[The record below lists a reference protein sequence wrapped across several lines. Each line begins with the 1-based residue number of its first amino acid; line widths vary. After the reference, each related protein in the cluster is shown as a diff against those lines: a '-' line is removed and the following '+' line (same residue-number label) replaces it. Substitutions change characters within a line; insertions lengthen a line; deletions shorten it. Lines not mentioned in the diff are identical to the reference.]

1 MNEEKTSSQLPR
13 SVLIFLAFALFAVF
27 LGGIA
32 WLAMNPLVPGGGV
45 GALLSF
51 VAGLS
56 MIFLPCTFPL
66 VFVIVPMAM
75 KERPVRGILM
85 AVSFGIGLSV
95 TLSVYGVTVA
105 VIGKWLGMD
114 SITRSM
120 FAVAGILAY
129 IFGLYQLK
137 LGGVKIP
144 AFKQGLPVFVQK
156 QSDVLKTFFMG
167 LFLGNAGVGCPNPA
181 FYVLL
186 VYIAGTA
193 DPATG
198 LWLGFVHGLGRAV
211 PLVLITLLAI
221 IGFNTVHWVA
231 AKRKAVDAI
240 MGWML
245 VSIGIFIFQYGLFGM
260 YWWEESFI
268 HKAWNRLIE
277 TISPRLGETMDAAN
291 FFGVM
296 MPPSEIE
303 KYVPYAPWIAMILFF
318 LITLA
323 WHRCKRK
330 AEKQSAGANIQQ
342 TL

>member
-1 MNEEKTSSQLPR
+1 MSKENISPESQPPR
-13 SVLIFLAFALFAVF
+13 AMFVILAIALFAVF
-27 LGGIA
+27 FGGLA
-32 WLAMNPLVPGGGV
+32 WLAVNPLASASGA

-51 VAGLS
+51 AAGLS

-66 VFVIVPMAM
+66 VFIIVPMAM
-75 KERPVRGILM
+75 KERPMRGLLM
-85 AVSFGIGLSV
+85 AVSFGIGLSI

-114 SITRSM
+114 SLTRSM

-129 IFGLYQLK
+129 VFGLYQLK
-137 LGGVKIP
+137 LGGIKIP
-144 AFKQGLPVFVQK
+144 AFKQGLPSFVQK
-156 QSDVLKTFFMG
+156 QSDILKTFFMG

-198 LWLGFVHGLGRAV
+198 LWLGLVHGLGRAV
-211 PLVLITLLAI
+211 PLVFITLLAI
-221 IGFNTVHWVA
+221 IGFNAVHWVA
-231 AKRKAVDAI
+231 EKRKTVDAF

-245 VSIGIFIFQYGLFGM
+245 VSMGVFIFQYGLFGM

-268 HKAWNRLIE
+268 HKGWNRFVE
-277 TISPRLGETMDAAN
+277 TVAPRFAETTDAAN

-296 MPPSEIE
+296 MPPSEVE
-303 KYVPYAPWIAMILFF
+303 KYVPSAPWLAMILF
-318 LITLA
+318 LAITLA
-323 WHRCKRK
+323 WYRCKR
-330 AEKQSAGANIQQ
+330 AANN
-342 TL
+342 TPPNALP